1 MCHVTKLGTSLCMQ
15 ADIAK
20 LDPITQLVKTAIMKL
35 CAANVQT

>member
-1 MCHVTKLGTSLCMQ
+1 MPRRSDIPYMQ

-35 CAANVQT
+35 CVANEHT